1 MTQCMDFLAK
11 GLWVRELP
19 AQTHAASSPC
29 SYGRGNERR
38 EPPRVGIKT
47 VFISS
52 FLFVTWSFS
61 SKRKKTKNKLT
72 TKNPAAPGVLHKCSL
87 ALQLVHLLATLN
99 SSKIWCSRSLRETA
113 PCPAVDLP
121 EGETSA

>member
-1 MTQCMDFLAK
+1 MDFLAK

-19 AQTHAASSPC
+19 VQTHAASSPC

-61 SKRKKTKNKLT
+61 SKRKKTKTKLT
-72 TKNPAAPGVLHKCSL
+72 TKNPAAPGVLHKCSF
-87 ALQLVHLLATLN
+87 ALQLVLVLATLN
-99 SSKIWCSRSLRETA
+99 YSSKIRCSLSLRETA